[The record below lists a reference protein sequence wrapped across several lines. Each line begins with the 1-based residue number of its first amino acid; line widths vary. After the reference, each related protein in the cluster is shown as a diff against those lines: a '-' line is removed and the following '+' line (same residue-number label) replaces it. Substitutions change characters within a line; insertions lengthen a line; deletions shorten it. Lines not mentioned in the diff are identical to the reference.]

1 MKRIIAAAL
10 LFAASNIH
18 AAETT
23 WEYRVIYLP
32 GSAVGSKTQQMPGGL
47 IDVDKTATL
56 NHLATE
62 GWEVIGITGAVGAD
76 HAVYLRRTSAH
87 QGPR

>member
-1 MKRIIAAAL
+1 MKRLALAAL
-10 LFAASNIH
+10 LAASMAQ
-18 AAETT
+18 AAEPV

-32 GSAVGSKTQQMPGGL
+32 GSAAGSQTQQMPGGL
-47 IDVDKTATL
+47 IDVDKSATL

-87 QGPR
+87 QEPR